1 MPINIQGKEYFTV
14 VERLGMLKEQHEQNY
29 SINTTILESD
39 DKRVVVK
46 ATLSINGNEFTGL
59 AEEVRDANFINKT
72 SALENC
78 ETSAIGRSLSAAGY
92 YGTEFCSANELEVAI
107 DQQKNSPKAK
117 LKPIPENV
125 NPITGEESDVIT
137 FGKHKGKNW
146 KEVDEGWLNW
156 IVENNERYKDKAQSV
171 LDSRSKLPTTTEER
185 LSEEGAK
192 EIEKHNEDVLNE
204 EIPF

>member
-156 IVENNERYKDKAQSV
+156 IVQNNERYKDKAQSV

-185 LSEEGAK
+185 LSEEGKK
-192 EIEKHNEDVLNE
+192 EIEKHNEDVSNE